1 MTGEQL
7 KKSILQYAIQG
18 KLVPQNPGDEPAK
31 DLLKKIQDEKQKLI
45 AEKKIKKDRNE
56 SFIYREGESFY
67 EVRGKVVACIDDEIP
82 FEIPESWEW
91 ARLGHLST
99 TIQYGYNAP
108 AKEKGDIRFVRISD
122 IQSGRVIWPSV
133 PFCDI
138 KEEDVL
144 KYSLDTG
151 DVLFAR
157 TGGTVGKS
165 FFIKQMEYPAVFAGY
180 LIRVKIHDKMFPEYI
195 YKFMSSAFYWQQLRQ
210 GTVATAQ
217 PNCNAKTLAHMLIPV
232 PPFEEQKRIVAKIE
246 ELLPYVEEYSAAEA
260 AIGRLNKKL
269 PEQLKKSILQYAIQG
284 KLVSQC
290 SKDRPAKALIKEI
303 QEEKKQL
310 IAEKKLK
317 KDKNESFI
325 YREGESFYEVCG
337 KEVDCIDEEIPFDI
351 PESWEWA
358 RLGFLSTYGS
368 PTKKVKLRDVSSDTW
383 CLELADIRKGGTLEK
398 IQLAKESDSKGEK
411 WCFPKEIFYIANY
424 GLI

>member
-303 QEEKKQL
+303 QEEKEKL
-310 IAEKKLK
+310 IAEKRLK

-325 YREGESFYEVCG
+325 YREY
-337 KEVDCIDEEIPFDI
+337 
-351 PESWEWA
+351 
-358 RLGFLSTYGS
+358 
-368 PTKKVKLRDVSSDTW
+368 
-383 CLELADIRKGGTLEK
+383 
-398 IQLAKESDSKGEK
+398 
-411 WCFPKEIFYIANY
+411 
-424 GLI
+424 